1 MSSRGHSPFFA
12 RKSLASLAGMILL
25 AGGGS
30 AWSGPSEPSASGAP
44 RLAVTST
51 LASNKTGAIHWDALT
66 SGQRSA
72 LAPLQKDW
80 STLDNTSQEKWLALA
95 NRFPAMSQAERE
107 RIQARMTEWART
119 PSSERGK
126 ARLRF
131 QHAKEISPEQR
142 QAQWAAYQN
151 LPEDQRRKL
160 ADDAAK
166 KQKLLAQPA
175 ASGVALS
182 GQKLAGGSEPGT
194 VAKSN
199 IVPSPKRSEAA
210 QKSIAPT
217 IVQANP
223 GATTTLISKRP
234 TPAPHLQPGLPKV
247 AATPGLVDS
256 ATLLPRQGPQGI
268 KAPAAESGAS
278 GAAPGHSKKS

>member
-1 MSSRGHSPFFA
+1 MSSRGHAPSIARSP
-12 RKSLASLAGMILL
+12 LAYLIGVILL
-25 AGGGS
+25 ACGNS
-30 AWSGPSEPSASGAP
+30 AWSVLPEAGASGV
-44 RLAVTST
+44 RHQAVTST
-51 LASNKTGAIHWDALT
+51 PASSKAGAIRWDALT
-66 SGQRSA
+66 SAQRTA

-80 STLDNTSQEKWLALA
+80 SALDNTSQEKWLALA
-95 NRFPAMSQAERE
+95 NRFPSMSQAERE
-107 RIQARMTEWART
+107 RVQARMTEWART
-119 PSSERGK
+119 PSSERGM

-142 QAQWAAYQN
+142 QAQWTAYQN

-160 ADDAAK
+160 ADDATK
-166 KQKLLAQPA
+166 KQKLQAQLA
-175 ASGVALS
+175 ASGAAPS
-182 GQKLAGGSEPGT
+182 GQKLAGGSDQGT
-194 VAKSN
+194 AAKSN

-268 KAPAAESGAS
+268 KAPATESGAS
-278 GAAPGHSKKS
+278 GASPAHPKKS